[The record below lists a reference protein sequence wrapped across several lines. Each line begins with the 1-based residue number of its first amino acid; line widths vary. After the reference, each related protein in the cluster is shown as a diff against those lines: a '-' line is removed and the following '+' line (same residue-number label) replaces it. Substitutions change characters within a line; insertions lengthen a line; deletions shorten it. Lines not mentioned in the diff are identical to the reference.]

1 MTDTGDYSA
10 LTISKDDNDIVT
22 VTISRPDIH
31 NAFDD
36 KLIAELSDCFTRLG
50 EAKNVSIIV
59 LTGEGKSFCAGAD
72 ITWMRSMVDYTYDE
86 NIVDSQKLADMF
98 WIINSC
104 PKPVVGRVNGAAFGG
119 GVGLVA
125 CCDIA
130 IAAENTK
137 FSFSEVK
144 LGIIPSVVSPY
155 VLAKIGPG
163 HARKLFVTGERFD
176 AATALKIGLVH
187 QAVPLEQLD
196 EAVAEINQLLLY
208 NGPNAMHEAKVL
220 VSKWLEMDPD
230 EFRSYTVN
238 KIAELRVS
246 PEGKEGLAGFLEK
259 RKPRF
264 RGD

>member
-1 MTDTGDYSA
+1 MLSEYSA

-22 VTISRPDIH
+22 VTISRPEIH

-50 EAKNVSIIV
+50 GAGDVSIIV

-72 ITWMRSMVDYTYDE
+72 ITWMKSMVEYTFEE
-86 NIVDSQKLADMF
+86 NQEDSQKLADMF
-98 WIINSC
+98 WIINKC
-104 PKPVVGRVNGAAFGG
+104 PKPVVARVNGAAFGG

-130 IAAENTK
+130 IAAEDSR

-155 VLAKIGPG
+155 VLAKVGPG
-163 HARKLFVTGERFD
+163 FGRKLFVTGERFD
-176 AATALKIGLVH
+176 ADVAFRIGLVH
-187 QAVPLEQLD
+187 RVVAQEELD
-196 EAVAEINQLLLY
+196 QAVAEVTQQLLG

-220 VSKWLEMDPD
+220 VSKWRELNPA

-259 RKPRF
+259 RKPNF